1 MHCKLKSLNITYH
14 ICENNVRYV
23 CFFHVEHSF
32 CFVIFIATQRNIP
45 HYIWKML
52 TQRNGTKTR
61 QRSRPS
67 AIFRAMKIFF
77 VFSNCFSESKLLL
90 ELMVFPTVH
99 VSFPFVASLSLLS
112 FIFLLVFFSWLVQFE
127 MTIWVA
133 VSNWHG
139 PAISLLLF
147 WVYINKRIQ
156 YQL

>member
-1 MHCKLKSLNITYH
+1 MKIMC
-14 ICENNVRYV
+14 VMYV
-23 CFFHVEHSF
+23 FFHVEHSF

-112 FIFLLVFFSWLVQFE
+112 FIFLLVFFFLTGSIWNDYMSSSVQLAWASYLITF
-127 MTIWVA
+127 VL
-133 VSNWHG
+133 S
-139 PAISLLLF
+139 
-147 WVYINKRIQ
+147 VY
-156 YQL
+156 

>member
-32 CFVIFIATQRNIP
+32 CFVIFIATQRNIL

-112 FIFLLVFFSWLVQFE
+112 FIFLLVFFFLTGSIWNDYMSSSVQLSWASYLITFVL
-127 MTIWVA
+127 
-133 VSNWHG
+133 S
-139 PAISLLLF
+139 
-147 WVYINKRIQ
+147 VY
-156 YQL
+156 

>member
-112 FIFLLVFFSWLVQFE
+112 FIFLLVFFFLTGSIWNDYMSSSVQLAWASYLITF
-127 MTIWVA
+127 VL
-133 VSNWHG
+133 S
-139 PAISLLLF
+139 
-147 WVYINKRIQ
+147 VY
-156 YQL
+156 